1 MTKTRTSRTL
11 LYRFLVLVALAVS
24 LIVLP
29 TALSS
34 SQSDCCNRC
43 LQRFLQC
50 DANTI
55 VCCKL
60 YAGCV
65 QQCQGGC
72 PACPDQ

>member
-1 MTKTRTSRTL
+1 MLTPRTLRVL
-11 LYRFLVLVALAVS
+11 LYRLLVLAVLAAS

-29 TALSS
+29 AVGSS
-34 SQSDCCNRC
+34 PQSDCCTTC
-43 LQRFLQC
+43 LERFFQC
-50 DANTI
+50 DANTL

-60 YAGCV
+60 YTSCV

>member
-1 MTKTRTSRTL
+1 MTKPRTSRTL
-11 LYRFLVLVALAVS
+11 LYRLLILIALAVS
-24 LIVLP
+24 LIALP
-29 TALSS
+29 TATPSP
-34 SQSDCCNRC
+34 QSDCCNKC

-55 VCCKL
+55 VCCNI
-60 YAGCV
+60 YNSCV